1 MRIAILDDDATQ
13 IDLIAGVLEQAGYRT
28 AAFGRAA
35 ALTAELGRETYDL
48 LIVDWHLPDS
58 PGIDLI
64 RWVRS
69 TIEPPPPVLLVTS
82 RTDDQDIVEG
92 LEAGADD
99 YLSKPISPM
108 VLIARVVALLRRAY
122 PRPVDGAVET
132 YAGYTFA
139 PTLNQVTFRGEE
151 VTLTAKEFS
160 LALVLFRNL
169 SRALSRTYLNEAV
182 WGRDAGLNS
191 RSLDMHVSRVRTKL
205 QLRSANGLRLA
216 PVYSYGYR
224 LERVLAT

>member
-13 IDLIAGVLEQAGYRT
+13 VELIASVLEQAGYRT

-35 ALTAELGRETYDL
+35 ALTAELTRETYDL

-58 PGIDLI
+58 PGVDLI
-64 RWVRS
+64 RWVRAA
-69 TIEPPPPVLLVTS
+69 IDPPPPMLLVTS
-82 RTDDQDIVEG
+82 RTDDQGVVEG

-99 YLSKPISPM
+99 YLAKPISPM

-122 PRPVDGAVET
+122 PRPADEAVET
-132 YAGYTFA
+132 WAGYRFA
-139 PTLNQVTFRGEE
+139 LTHGKVSFREQE

-169 SRALSRTYLNEAV
+169 GRALSRTYLQEAV

-191 RSLDMHVSRVRTKL
+191 RSLDMHVSRVRAKL
-205 QLRSANGLRLA
+205 DLRPENGLRLA

-224 LERVLAT
+224 LERVLGV